1 MNKKKRDNKGR
12 VLFRGETQEK
22 SGRYR
27 YNYVDVMG
35 KRKEVYSWRLT
46 EADPIPSGKC
56 REKPLRDREKDI
68 QKKQFHGIAS
78 TDMTVNELVERYL
91 MLKMA
96 VKHNTKANY
105 QFVQNLLA
113 REPFGHKHIDA
124 VRLSDAKLFL
134 IKLQREDGRGYSSIH
149 TIRGVLRPAFQMA
162 VDDDLLMKNPFEFQ
176 LGTVIVNDSKK
187 REAITTE
194 QKNNFLNFVKNDK
207 HYCRY
212 YDAFSLLFVT
222 GMRISEFCGLTVKD
236 LDFEKGRIVINKQLQ
251 RTRNM
256 EYAIETT
263 KTSSG
268 TRELPMTP
276 EVRAICERIVKNRK
290 KPKVEPVIK
299 GYARFLFFD
308 KEGKP
313 MVALHWE
320 KYMEHAVNKYNREH
334 KIMIPRITPHICRHT
349 SCSEMAKT
357 GMNPKTLQYLMGH
370 SEISVTLNVY
380 THLGFDDAKEEIE
393 RLFASNQ

>member
-1 MNKKKRDNKGR
+1 
-12 VLFRGETQEK
+12 
-22 SGRYR
+22 
-27 YNYVDVMG
+27 
-35 KRKEVYSWRLT
+35 
-46 EADPIPSGKC
+46 
-56 REKPLRDREKDI
+56 
-68 QKKQFHGIAS
+68 
-78 TDMTVNELVERYL
+78 

-105 QFVQNLLA
+105 KFVQNVLA
-113 REPFGHKHIDA
+113 REPFGNKHIDA

-176 LGTVIVNDSKK
+176 LGTVIVNDSVK
-187 REAITTE
+187 REAVTTE
-194 QKNNFLNFVKNDK
+194 QKNNFLEFVKQDA

-212 YDAFSLLFVT
+212 YDAFSLLFAT

-236 LDFEKGRIVINKQLQ
+236 LDFENGRIVINKQLQ

-263 KTSSG
+263 KTPSG
-268 TRELPMTP
+268 TRELP
-276 EVRAICERIVKNRK
+276 R
-290 KPKVEPVIK
+290 
-299 GYARFLFFD
+299 
-308 KEGKP
+308 
-313 MVALHWE
+313 
-320 KYMEHAVNKYNREH
+320 YNREH
-334 KIMIPRITPHICRHT
+334 KIMIPRITPHICRH
-349 SCSEMAKT
+349 SYCSEMAKT

-370 SEISVTLNVY
+370 SEISVTLNMY

-393 RLFASNQ
+393 GLFASNQ

>member
-12 VLFRGETQEK
+12 LLFMGETQEK

-27 YNYVDVMG
+27 YNYVDALG
-35 KRKEVYSWRLT
+35 KRREVYSWRLT
-46 EADPIPSGKC
+46 EADPLPSGKKSD
-56 REKPLRDREKDI
+56 KPLRDREKDI
-68 QKKQFHGIAS
+68 QKKQFHGVATS
-78 TDMTVNELVERYL
+78 DMTVNELVDRYL
-91 MLKMA
+91 TLKMA

-105 QFVQNLLA
+105 KFVQNLLA
-113 REPFGHKHIDA
+113 KQPFGHKRIEA
-124 VRLSDAKLFL
+124 IRLSDAKLFL
-134 IKLQREDGRGYSSIH
+134 IKLQREDGKGYSTIH
-149 TIRGVLRPAFQMA
+149 TVRGVLRPAFQMA

-176 LGTVIVNDSKK
+176 LGTVIVNDSVK
-187 REAITTE
+187 RQAITAE
-194 QKNNFLNFVKNDK
+194 QKNKFLDFVKNDA

-212 YDAFSLLFVT
+212 YDAFTLLFAI
-222 GMRISEFCGLTVKD
+222 GLRISELCGLTVKD
-236 LDFEKGRIVINKQLQ
+236 IDFENSRININKQLQ
-251 RTRNM
+251 RTRTM
-256 EYAIETT
+256 EYVIETT

-290 KPKVEPVIK
+290 KPRIEPIIK
-299 GYARFLFFD
+299 GHSRFLFFD

-320 KYMEHAVNKYNREH
+320 KYMQHAVDKYNREH
-334 KIMIPRITPHICRHT
+334 KIPLPAITPHICRHT
-349 SCSEMAKT
+349 YCSEMAKT

-380 THLGFDDAKEEIE
+380 THLGFDDAKEELE
-393 RLFASNQ
+393 RLFAVNQ